1 MFLQHAVLVGF
12 GLKGLFVIVK
22 VLLEVGFA
30 LLQVQDLVLELLG
43 HLFLFELLLFELV
56 EQVVDFLLF

>member
-12 GLKGLFVIVK
+12 GLKCLFVIVK
-22 VLLEVGFA
+22 VLFEVGFA